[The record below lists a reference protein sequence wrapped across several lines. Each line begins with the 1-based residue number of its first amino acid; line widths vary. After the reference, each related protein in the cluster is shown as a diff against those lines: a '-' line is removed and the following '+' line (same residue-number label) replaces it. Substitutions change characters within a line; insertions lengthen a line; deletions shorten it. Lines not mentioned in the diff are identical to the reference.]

1 MRRANLLAYFL
12 VLGLAA
18 CGGGGGG
25 GDSGTSSGGTSSAGG
40 GTAGTGGGTTGTGTG
55 GTPPSTRSP
64 VPDQVALTYS
74 GATAAATV
82 NASTAATLASDT
94 AASARLTQAMRP
106 EELVLM
112 RQNGAL
118 TGASVTQTIACDS
131 GSINVT
137 GTVADNNGTGTISLD
152 YVDCRKGGDSVNGPA
167 TLRIDSYDSINKI
180 ITDGTLTFTRVRI
193 TGPSLN
199 SDVSGTVRAQVSPT
213 AASWCHSAGCATET
227 FTENLIVQDNGSSRM
242 TTLAVTVTNAYESV
256 SAPTFFTQAI
266 NGTVSDGQLG
276 SVNVGTDTAAF
287 TSPWGPLY
295 YSTRFQPFPD
305 WGIINI
311 EGATGTARTTSMGIA
326 LAKIEVD
333 ADGDGVF
340 ENNARMRW
348 IDMATPAGS
357 NLNDS
362 DGDGM
367 HDSWEISHGLNPNV
381 NDAAADNDGDGYS
394 NLTEYLAGSD
404 PSTNGSV
411 PSDVRDLWVTNVRDL
426 GVDTTTGNIN
436 VFVGSSG
443 SGVLLDPV
451 TRELGAPFSG
461 VTEPN
466 GQNNRTVT
474 DAQGRTFTLAPTAS
488 PTVWTLTS
496 STGTTI
502 TIDNV
507 AGTNPGSLIRY
518 GDRGIAFRTEG
529 SSSPG
534 YIYLVESRTLIP

>member
-1 MRRANLLAYFL
+1 MRRTNLLAYFL
-12 VLGLAA
+12 FLGLAA
-18 CGGGGGG
+18 CGGSGGGG
-25 GDSGTSSGGTSSAGG
+25 SSSSGSTGSGGTTSATDSGS
-40 GTAGTGGGTTGTGTG
+40 TG
-55 GTPPSTRSP
+55 TRSP

-74 GATAAATV
+74 GATTAATV
-82 NASTAATLASDT
+82 NASSAAMLASDT
-94 AASARLTQAMRP
+94 AASARLTQAIRG
-106 EELVLM
+106 EELVLL

-118 TGASVTQTIACDS
+118 SGASVSQSIACDS
-131 GSINVT
+131 GSISVS
-137 GTVADNNGTGTISLD
+137 GSVADNTGTGTLSLD
-152 YVDCRKGGDSVNGPA
+152 YVDCRKGTDTVNGPA
-167 TLRIDSYDSINKI
+167 TLRIDRYDSINKI

-199 SDVSGTVRAQVSPT
+199 SDVSGTIRAQVSST
-213 AASWCHSAGCATET
+213 AASWCHSSGCATET
-227 FTENLIVQDNGSSRM
+227 LTQDLVVRDNGTSRM
-242 TTLAVTVTNAYESV
+242 SRLAVTVANAYESV
-256 SAPTFFTQAI
+256 SAPTFFTQSI
-266 NGTVSDGQLG
+266 NGTVFDGQLG

-311 EGATGTARTTSMGIA
+311 AGATGTARTTSMGIA
-326 LAKIEVD
+326 LAKVEVD

-340 ENNARMRW
+340 ENNARLRW
-348 IDMATPAGS
+348 IDMPTAAGS

-362 DGDGM
+362 DHDGM
-367 HDSWEISHGLNPNV
+367 HDSWESAHGLNPSV
-381 NDAAADNDGDGYS
+381 NDAASDNDGDGYS
-394 NLTEYLAGSD
+394 NLTEYLVGAD

-411 PSDVRDLWVTNVRDL
+411 PADVRHLWVTNVRDL

-443 SGVLLDPV
+443 SGVLLDTV
-451 TRELGAPFSG
+451 TRELGAPFTG
-461 VTEPN
+461 VAEPN

-474 DAQGRTFTLAPTAS
+474 DAQGRTFTLSPTAS